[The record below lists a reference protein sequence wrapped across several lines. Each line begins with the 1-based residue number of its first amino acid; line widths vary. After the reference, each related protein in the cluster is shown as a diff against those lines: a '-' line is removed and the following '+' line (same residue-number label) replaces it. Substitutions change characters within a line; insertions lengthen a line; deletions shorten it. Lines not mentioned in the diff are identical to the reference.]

1 MAKVSKMRASLKR
14 AGAWMRTHVLER
26 PFVLA
31 AVIVLVLAG
40 GSGAI
45 VSADRD
51 LRHQFLQTIGVSS
64 PNDVGQKSDASAT
77 SEEQIPQAQ
86 ADSAE
91 PAGSKKA
98 SGPLHTAGEQSEQIK
113 YSTSSDP
120 RSTAYSTTPPKP
132 NPKSVDIRITR
143 PHQVAVGTLIAYNP
157 TKDETKVYYGGDL
170 VFSPA
175 TVTIRKSQS
184 TKSQNITVSTPG
196 GAIADG
202 MPGMPWYVTGG
213 AAFAAFDSNAYTG
226 PGTSWTLF
234 LDLYYPFPAAG
245 TYQVHVAT
253 THDRSDNTALQ
264 YDGFI
269 TLVVTE

>member
-1 MAKVSKMRASLKR
+1 MIKAPKVRASLKR
-14 AGAWMRTHVLER
+14 AGAWMRAHILER

-31 AVIVLVLAG
+31 AAIVLVLV
-40 GSGAI
+40 GSGGAI

-51 LRHQFLQTIGVSS
+51 LRHQFLRTIGVSS
-64 PNDVGQKSDASAT
+64 TSDVDQKSDANAT
-77 SEEQIPQAQ
+77 TEGQISQTQ
-86 ADSAE
+86 ADSAK
-91 PAGSKKA
+91 PADPKKA
-98 SGPLHTAGEQSEQIK
+98 SEPVHTAGEESEQIK
-113 YSTSSDP
+113 YSISSDP

-132 NPKSVDIRITR
+132 NPRSVDIRITR
-143 PHQVAVGTLIAYNP
+143 PRQVAVGTLIAYNP

-202 MPGMPWYVTGG
+202 MPGMPWYVTGS

-253 THDRSDNTALQ
+253 THNRSDNTALQ

-269 TLVVTE
+269 TLIVTE